1 MNIEHEI
8 QNLIDNMANNVENTG
23 SAKLSVCD
31 ERNWDK
37 NLWEYRHQIMD
48 TLRGRGY
55 IVNSST
61 NYEVLDIVVT
71 KKLELK

>member
-1 MNIEHEI
+1 MNAEQEI

-37 NLWEYRHQIMD
+37 DLWNYRHQIMNA
-48 TLRGRGY
+48 LRGRGY
-55 IVNSST
+55 VVNSST